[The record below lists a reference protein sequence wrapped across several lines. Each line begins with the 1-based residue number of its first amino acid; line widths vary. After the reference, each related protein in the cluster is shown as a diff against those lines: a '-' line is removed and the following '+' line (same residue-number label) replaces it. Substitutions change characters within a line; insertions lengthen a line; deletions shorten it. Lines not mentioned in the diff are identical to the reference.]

1 MAGHR
6 KRPPASTNHIPKKN
20 WNCWTPETHYITLY
34 PPIWDKSMDNS
45 HLKCWAELKFPSYLQ
60 SETIHAMGMSMATQ
74 WLASGCFD
82 QNLSVGGSSSP
93 VYPLWGDY
101 KLLFFPGCISYI
113 SYISYIYIIYIYIS
127 YIYIYHIYMYIYIYH
142 IYIYIYI
149 IYIMDQWC
157 LRPMPHKGAP
167 LGGHLGPLVLDRI
180 EPPKTKPV
188 I

>member
-101 KLLFFPGCISYI
+101 KLLFFQDVYH
-113 SYISYIYIIYIYIS
+113 IYHIYHRYHIYHIYHIYIYI
-127 YIYIYHIYMYIYIYH
+127 
-142 IYIYIYI
+142 IYIYI